1 MMNTW
6 LERNPTLRA
15 VGLFTALCLITALL
29 AWLIRPLILH
39 IVFAVSWYILL
50 HPVTARLVHWGFTPN
65 AAVGL
70 VLLGLLILSVLSG
83 ALFLPL
89 VLEQLSQLQT
99 NLPNMLDQ
107 GQQWLDQVSQ
117 RFSQQFGL
125 PLSVEVLSKP
135 LVDWA
140 SGGSKN
146 ALLQVSN
153 MALTLVSLALIVP
166 LLAYFLLRDYRSL
179 RNHVMQWVPN
189 SQFELAWLIY
199 YRVAHQLQDYVR
211 GVLVQ
216 SGIMALITTT
226 GFAFFGIEMAVL
238 LGLLT
243 GLLNIIPYLG
253 PILAMIPPCLI
264 VIGSGADPSLAL
276 AAIGVI
282 LFAQLVDNTVVVPA
296 FIANVADLH
305 PLVVILGVAIFGHFF
320 GFIGMVLAIP
330 ALFSA
335 KILFSG
341 LVQGMQ
347 YRQNPV

>member
-1 MMNTW
+1 MNDW
-6 LERNPTLRA
+6 LNQHPHLRA
-15 VGLFTALCLITALL
+15 FGLFAALCVCTAIL
-29 AWLIRPLILH
+29 AWLVRPLILH

-50 HPVTARLVHWGFTPN
+50 QPVTARLIHWGLSPN
-65 AAVGL
+65 GAVGL
-70 VLLGLLILSVLSG
+70 VLLGLLALSTLSG
-83 ALFLPL
+83 ALFLPIL
-89 VLEQLSQLQT
+89 IEQLSQLQN
-99 NLPNMLDQ
+99 NLPTMMEQ
-107 GQQWLDQVSQ
+107 GQQWLDQITQ
-117 RFSQQFGL
+117 RFSQQFGVAI
-125 PLSVEVLSKP
+125 SVEALSKP

-140 SGGSKN
+140 SGGGKS
-146 ALLQVSN
+146 ALLQASN
-153 MALTLVSLALIVP
+153 LALTLLSLALIVP

-179 RNHVMQWVPN
+179 RNRMMQWIPN
-189 SQFELAWLIY
+189 RQFELAWLIY
-199 YRVAHQLQDYVR
+199 YRVARQLQDYVR

-216 SGIMALITTT
+216 SGIMAAIATT
-226 GFAFFGIEMAVL
+226 GFALFGIEMAVL
-238 LGLLT
+238 LGITT

-253 PILAMIPPCLI
+253 PILAMVPPCLI

-347 YRQNPV
+347 YRQSPS